1 MKSNSLETDRTNL
14 SFLREK
20 EIGLLQIFIYNLDIA
35 LDAIRQNK
43 MRSFLTSLGIIFG
56 VGSVIAMLAI
66 GRGAEQQVLNQMQL
80 LGTNNIII
88 ESEVR
93 QAEGQVSDQ
102 TSLENQQNRFSPGL
116 TLEDMNSIKEQVPE
130 VTYATPEII
139 YETYFIRSGRLRT
152 GKLIGVNDHY
162 FNINNFQV
170 EQGKIF
176 NQMHLEEAE
185 PVCLI
190 GSDVRA
196 KFFAGED
203 PIGEKI
209 KVGNV
214 WLTVIGVLAEREM
227 STESIEN
234 LGIRNYNL
242 DVFVPVTTSLLRFRN
257 RSMVTNQD
265 IQQAAAQQSSNN
277 SDSESSSTSD
287 LNYHQIDKI
296 IVQVENNR
304 YSGNIADIINRML
317 QRRHNSVVDY
327 QVIVPEQLLQQERD
341 TQQTFSIVLASIA
354 SISLIVGGIGIMNI
368 MLASVVERYR
378 EIGVRLAV
386 GAQKKDIQL
395 QFLTEALAISI
406 TGGLIGTFLGL
417 SFSFIISLMTEIQTI
432 VTIGSIAI
440 SFGVAMAVG
449 IIFGFFPAKRAAE
462 QDPVYALRHE

>member
-1 MKSNSLETDRTNL
+1 M
-14 SFLREK
+14 
-20 EIGLLQIFIYNLDIA
+20 LQIILYNLDIA

-93 QAEGQVSDQ
+93 QAEGQVADQ
-102 TSLENQQNRFSPGL
+102 ASLQNQQSKFTPGL
-116 TLEDMNSIKEQVPE
+116 TMDDMNSIKEQIPE
-130 VTYATPEII
+130 VTYVSPEII
-139 YETYFIRSGRLRT
+139 YETYFIREGRLRT

-162 FNINNFQV
+162 FKINNFQV

-176 NQMHLEEAE
+176 NQINIEEAE
-185 PVCLI
+185 SVCLI

-196 KFFAGED
+196 KFFAGEE
-203 PIGEKI
+203 PVGKKI

-227 STESIEN
+227 STENIEN

-257 RSMVTNQD
+257 RSTVTNQD
-265 IQQAAAQQSSNN
+265 IQQAAAQTN
-277 SDSESSSTSD
+277 DDGEASTSTSQ

-296 IVQVENNR
+296 IAQVEDNR
-304 YSGNIADIINRML
+304 YSGQIADIINRML
-317 QRRHNSVVDY
+317 QRRHNTVVDY

-378 EIGVRLAV
+378 EIGVRMAV
-386 GAQKKDIQL
+386 GAQKQDIKL

-417 SFSFIISLMTEIQTI
+417 SFSYIIAILTEIQTI
-432 VTIGSIAI
+432 VTFGSIAI

-449 IIFGFFPAKRAAE
+449 IIFGYFPAKRAAE
-462 QDPVYALRHE
+462 QDPVYALRYE